1 MCILTQIFPTAF
13 VPRLAEASCASVVRT
28 AKAVVADVG
37 VAAASSS
44 TGLTDLASRTEKKCR
59 ERLP

>member
-1 MCILTQIFPTAF
+1 M
-13 VPRLAEASCASVVRT
+13 PRLAEASCASVVRT